1 MNLLLIHLTQLQ
13 NKYMENVDKDI
24 KDKKGLREFGLSSL
38 SVDNGTSVFL
48 LTIMIFLFGYWAYDA
63 MPKEQFP
70 EVSFPTIFVNTP
82 YPGNSAVDIENLV
95 TRPLEKEISTI
106 SEVKKVTSTSVQDF
120 SSIVVEFD
128 TNIDIDFAS
137 RKVKDA
143 VDRSMTDL
151 PNDLPSDPL
160 VMDINLAELPILT
173 INLSGDYTNDE
184 LKGYAEYLEDEIEK
198 LTEISGAEIK
208 GSLDREMK
216 IMVDP
221 FKMQSLKVTF
231 ADIEN
236 AVNSENLTMSGGEL
250 VNDDFRRAVRVEGE
264 FADAD
269 QLANMI
275 VKSENNNPIHLK
287 DIADVSFG
295 YMDRTSISRSDLLPV
310 VSVDVIKRSGE
321 NLLSASDKIKEILQY
336 AQTNIF
342 PADLKVSVF
351 NDQSVNTRREV
362 SNLEN
367 SIISGVILV
376 VLVLLFFLGIR
387 NAMFVGIAIPLS
399 MLLGILML
407 NLAGITLNM
416 VVLFGL
422 ILALGM
428 LVDNGIVIVENIYRY
443 RQEGYSTWQS
453 AKFGA
458 GEVAVPIIAS
468 TATTLAAFLPLAFWP
483 GLMGSFMKYLP
494 ITLIA
499 VLTSSLL
506 VALVINPVL
515 TAAFLKVDER
525 AETAAGRWQK
535 KVKGMKI
542 AGIIIGIG
550 LLAHLVGF
558 PALRNLMGIAA
569 FITLLNV
576 FILRPWAF
584 GFQNTFLPKLEHF
597 YFNFVKGVL
606 KKYNSIYIF
615 GGTFVLLFLAIALI
629 GIKSPK
635 VVFFPDTEPTYVNAF
650 VELPMGTDIEKTD
663 KIMLSL
669 EEKIIGL
676 MSEYGTVVES
686 ILSQIGENTSD
697 PSGPPEPG
705 ATPNKGRITVS
716 FVPFSERDGVS
727 TWDLMD
733 TIRTSLKGYP
743 GVKII
748 VDKNSDGPPTG
759 KPINIEVTGDDLNEL
774 AVLSEDLVAYLKR
787 LNIPGIEELQ
797 ADVQIGKPE
806 LLVKVDRESARKYGL
821 STFAIAD
828 AVRTSI
834 YGKEISQYKLG
845 EDDYPVFVRLQDR
858 YTEDVTDVMN
868 QLITFRD
875 PATGK
880 FSQVP
885 ISAVSDLEYTSS
897 FSSVKRK
904 DQQRMITIFSN
915 VLDGFNANEIIEEL
929 KIEMEEYPLPEGFS
943 YTFTGE
949 QEEQAEATAF
959 LSMAMLI
966 ALFAIFLIIV
976 AQFNSVISP
985 FIIML
990 SVLFSTIGVFLG
1002 LAITGADIVI
1012 VMTGVGIISLAGV
1025 VVNNAIVLIDYTNL
1039 TIKRKR
1045 EELGLP
1051 DGTLPYHLVKDSI
1064 IEAGATRLRPVLLTA
1079 ITTVLGLI
1087 PLAIGF
1093 NFDFFGLVN
1102 NLDPDIFIGGESAD
1116 FWSSMAWTVIYGLT
1130 FATFL
1135 TLIVIPAMYWLFYRA
1150 KYYFIAKSGGNA
1162 PETYDY
1168 NQVKE

>member
-1 MNLLLIHLTQLQ
+1 
-13 NKYMENVDKDI
+13 MENKDI
-24 KDKKGLREFGLSSL
+24 TDKKSLREFWLSSI
-38 SVDNGTSVFL
+38 SVENGTSVFL
-48 LTIMIFLFGYWAYDA
+48 LTIMIFIFGYWAYDA

-82 YPGNSAVDIENLV
+82 YPGNSAVDIENLI

-128 TNIDIDFAS
+128 TDINIDFAS

-143 VDRSMTDL
+143 VDRAMTDL
-151 PNDLPSDPL
+151 PNDLPNDPVVL
-160 VMDINLAELPILT
+160 DINLSELPILT

-208 GSLDREMK
+208 GSLDREMV
-216 IMVDP
+216 ILVDP

-231 ADIEN
+231 TDIEN

-264 FADAD
+264 FKNAE

-275 VKSENNNPIHLK
+275 VKSENNNPIYLK
-287 DIADVSFG
+287 DIANVSFG
-295 YMDRTSISRSDLLPV
+295 YKDRTSISRSDLLPV
-310 VSVDVIKRSGE
+310 VSLDVIKRQGE
-321 NLLSASDKIKEILQY
+321 NLLSASDKIKTILAY
-336 AQTNIF
+336 AQENVF

-376 VLVLLFFLGIR
+376 VLVLLFFMGIR

-443 RQEGYSTWQS
+443 RQEGYSTMQA
-453 AKFGA
+453 AKYGA

-515 TAAFLKVDER
+515 TASFLKIDER
-525 AETAAGRWQK
+525 AETAEGRWKK
-535 KVKGMKI
+535 KVKGLKI
-542 AGIIIGIG
+542 AGILAGLSIVFHFLGYDSMRNFLGIGI
-550 LLAHLVGF
+550 L
-558 PALRNLMGIAA
+558 
-569 FITLLNV
+569 ITLLNV

-584 GFQNTFLPKLEHF
+584 KFQNTFLPRLEKS
-597 YFNFVKGVL
+597 YFSFVKSVL
-606 KKYNSIYIF
+606 HKYNSIWVF
-615 GGTFVLLFLAIALI
+615 SGTFGLLIFALI
-629 GIKSPK
+629 LIGLRAPK
-635 VVFFPDTEPTYVNAF
+635 VVFFPDTEPTFVNAF
-650 VELPMGTDIEKTD
+650 VELPLGTDIEKTD
-663 KIMLSL
+663 RIMLVL
-669 EEKIIGL
+669 EDKIVGL

-716 FVPFSERDGVS
+716 FVPYSERDGIS
-727 TWDLMD
+727 TWALMD
-733 TIRTSLKGYP
+733 TIRKSLRGYP
-743 GVKII
+743 GVEIV
-748 VDKNSDGPPTG
+748 VDKNSSGPPTG
-759 KPINIEVTGDDLNEL
+759 KPINIEVSGDDLNEL
-774 AVLSEDLVAYLKR
+774 AVLSEKLVAYLKGF
-787 LNIPGIEELQ
+787 NIPGIEELK

-834 YGKEISQYKLG
+834 YGKEISKYKLG
-845 EDDYPVFVRLQDR
+845 EDDYPIFVRLQDN
-858 YTEDVTDVMN
+858 YKEDVTDVMN

-885 ISAVSDLEYTSS
+885 ISAVSNLEYTST

-904 DQQRMITIFSN
+904 DQKRMITIFSN
-915 VLDGFNANEIIEEL
+915 VLDGFNTNEIIEEL
-929 KIEMEEYPLPEGFS
+929 KAEMEDYPLPPGFS

-949 QEEQAEATAF
+949 QEEQAEASAF
-959 LSMAMLI
+959 LGMALLI
-966 ALFAIFLIIV
+966 SLFAIFLIIV
-976 AQFNSVISP
+976 TQFNSVISP

-1002 LAITGADIVI
+1002 LVVTGADVVI

-1051 DGTLPYHLVKDSI
+1051 DGTLPYHLVKESI

-1079 ITTVLGLI
+1079 ITTILGLI

-1102 NLDPDIFIGGESAD
+1102 DLDPDIYIGGESAD
-1116 FWSSMAWTVIYGLT
+1116 FWKSMAWTVIYGLT

-1150 KYYFIAKSGGNA
+1150 KYYVIAKRGGNA
-1162 PETYDY
+1162 PENYDY
-1168 NQVKE
+1168 SGNNP